1 MMMQA
6 FYQTF
11 HSNRMGR
18 QLLTLLAILV
28 LLPSSLHAQPN
39 YKEHQALPAKVA
51 NWNAA
56 VASDEGKAVI
66 EMLAGTPA
74 VNPQVLDKFF
84 KEMLFPFFTQYSN
97 RVVKGTNL
105 SPLIDGPP
113 KGGPAAMRESY
124 KRNYAA
130 KATNAAAHDALN
142 NVTLEFMDAVTN
154 DNYHPVVRANAMLM
168 IGDLNESDPNGPP
181 WKKALPSLLKAVS
194 DPKMIDAVR
203 IEALRGLVRHA
214 RSGVDAEP
222 RGQVIR
228 AMVAI
233 IGQHTAPA
241 GRSQD
246 GHDWIC
252 RRAID
257 VLAALGD
264 AGANNAV
271 PQALVAAVND
281 GAASIS
287 VRCAAAEALGKVKF
301 NPPKDFDSMAVAKGL
316 GKLAIDSVKT
326 ELTAKAPLHS
336 PINAERLK
344 QSATEISRGFMG
356 GDGKS
361 GLSAWSTDAAFQQ
374 LIKNVDAQLKG
385 LAQACDTPTLP
396 LPPPQQQVQG
406 AVVVPIDRQ
415 RPIVDALN
423 KAVDGLKVTLD
434 RGEAGPAAAVPAGK
448 APDFN

>member
-1 MMMQA
+1 
-6 FYQTF
+6 
-11 HSNRMGR
+11 
-18 QLLTLLAILV
+18 
-28 LLPSSLHAQPN
+28 
-39 YKEHQALPAKVA
+39 
-51 NWNAA
+51 
-56 VASDEGKAVI
+56 
-66 EMLAGTPA
+66 
-74 VNPQVLDKFF
+74 
-84 KEMLFPFFTQYSN
+84 
-97 RVVKGTNL
+97 
-105 SPLIDGPP
+105 
-113 KGGPAAMRESY
+113 
-124 KRNYAA
+124 
-130 KATNAAAHDALN
+130 
-142 NVTLEFMDAVTN
+142 N

-233 IGQHTAPA
+233 IVKHTAPA

-301 NPPKDFDSMAVAKGL
+301 NPPKD
-316 GKLAIDSVKT
+316 
-326 ELTAKAPLHS
+326 
-336 PINAERLK
+336 
-344 QSATEISRGFMG
+344 
-356 GDGKS
+356 
-361 GLSAWSTDAAFQQ
+361 
-374 LIKNVDAQLKG
+374 
-385 LAQACDTPTLP
+385 
-396 LPPPQQQVQG
+396 
-406 AVVVPIDRQ
+406 
-415 RPIVDALN
+415 
-423 KAVDGLKVTLD
+423 
-434 RGEAGPAAAVPAGK
+434 
-448 APDFN
+448 